1 MSLVS
6 RFSIRHKLMFI
17 ATVTSCA
24 ALLLAMIFCGF
35 YVVQSFKTTMLH
47 NLSVEA
53 KIIGSNSSAALTFTD
68 EPAAGEML
76 ASLSSESHIAAAAIY
91 DNDGKL
97 FAEYVKEGAAA
108 ELIPAHAPTDGA
120 KFNRRWLVLTEP
132 VVLKGQHLGSVY
144 VRSDLGALYQ
154 QLLRY
159 AGIAVAALFSSLIL
173 AGLLSG
179 KLQKLISGPLL
190 TLSWAARR
198 VWLNKNYSIRVE
210 KQSDDEIG
218 SLFDVF
224 NEMLEVIERRDREV
238 NQHRDRLEDEVR
250 LRTKEL
256 SATNANLAMAKE
268 RAEAA
273 NKAKSDFL
281 ANMSHEIRTPM
292 NGIIGMT
299 ELALEGELSTE
310 QSEFLQLVKSSAD
323 SLLVVI
329 NDILDFSKIEAG
341 KIDLDPTPFDVE
353 EELADWIKALAVRA
367 HAKNLEL
374 VYEVDADVPRR
385 IVGDPAR
392 IRQVVVNL
400 VGNAVKFTDAG
411 EVVVRVAVQSMEKQS
426 VCLHFS
432 VQDSGIGIPA
442 DKLSTI
448 FEAFTQ
454 ADSSTTRKYGGTGLG
469 LTISSRLVSMMGG
482 RIWVESELG
491 KGSTFHFTGTF
502 GIVSERLLALPEQT
516 FVPLQNVRVLVVDDN
531 HTNRR
536 ILETMLARRRMKVTA
551 VEGGEA
557 ALVAADAA
565 QREGEP
571 YQLIV
576 VDSQMPE
583 MDGFGLISRLR
594 ATPSGSAAIIMML
607 TSADHSDDAAR
618 CRELQVHR
626 YLIKP
631 VKQSELLDAIARVRG
646 MSSSPTD
653 APIAK
658 REFQKGAHILL
669 VEDNA
674 VNQRVAMLL
683 LERLG
688 HTSVLAENGKQAL
701 ERLAREHFDLVL
713 MDIQMP
719 EMGGFE
725 ATQRIRIMEQGT
737 ARRIP
742 IIAMTAHAMT
752 GDREKALA
760 VGMDD
765 HITKP
770 ADRKQL
776 ARAIERFL
784 GSETGEQ
791 VAAEESSL
799 QLSPACTFDLQGMIR
814 RIGDE
819 EIARSILADFL
830 IEGENMVSELR
841 NTIAANNADQLRLAA
856 HSLKGAA
863 LTIGASQLA
872 DAAFTLETIAKEH
885 ELQKATTAMEA
896 LVARYRELTPLLRES
911 IEYSSPTA
919 G

>member
-17 ATVTSCA
+17 ATLTSCA

-35 YVVQSFKTTMLH
+35 YVVQSFETTMLH

-53 KIIGSNSSAALTFTD
+53 KIIGSNSSAALTFSD

-91 DNDGKL
+91 DSDGKL
-97 FAEYVKEGAAA
+97 FAEYVKDGAAA
-108 ELIPAHAPTDGA
+108 DLIPARAPAEGSRFDR
-120 KFNRRWLVLTEP
+120 KWLVLTEP
-132 VVLKGQHLGSVY
+132 VVLKGQRLGSVY

-159 AGIAVAALFSSLIL
+159 AGIALAALFSSMVL

-179 KLQKLISGPLL
+179 RLQKLISGPLL

-273 NKAKSDFL
+273 SKAKSDFL

-310 QSEFLQLVKSSAD
+310 QREFLQLVKSSAD

-341 KIDLDPTPFDVE
+341 KIELDPTPFDLE
-353 EELADWIKALAVRA
+353 EGLADWIKALAVRA
-367 HAKNLEL
+367 HVKKLEL
-374 VYEVDADVPRR
+374 AYEIDANVPSH
-385 IVGDPAR
+385 IVGDVTR
-392 IRQVVVNL
+392 IRQVIVNL
-400 VGNAVKFTDAG
+400 VGNAVKFTERG
-411 EVVVRVAVQSMEKQS
+411 EIVVRVAAESIDKDFVQ
-426 VCLHFS
+426 LHFS

-442 DKLSTI
+442 EKISTI

-454 ADSSTTRKYGGTGLG
+454 ADNSTTRKFGGTGLG
-469 LTISSRLVSMMGG
+469 LTISARLVNMMGG
-482 RIWVESELG
+482 RIWVESEVD
-491 KGSTFHFTGTF
+491 KGSTFHFTSRF
-502 GIVSERLLALPEQT
+502 GIVDSAAIEAREQMFSALQS
-516 FVPLQNVRVLVVDDN
+516 LRILVVDDN

-536 ILETMLARRRMKVTA
+536 ILEAMLRRRGMEVVS
-551 VEGGEA
+551 VEGAAA
-557 ALVAADAA
+557 ALAAAEQA
-565 QREGEP
+565 QRSGEP

-576 VDSQMPE
+576 VDCQMPE
-583 MDGFGLISRLR
+583 MDGFELISRLR
-594 ATPSGSAAIIMML
+594 ATPSGSAAVIMML
-607 TSADHSDDAAR
+607 TSAEHSEDAAR

-631 VKQSELLDAIARVRG
+631 VKQSELFDAIARVSG
-646 MSSSPTD
+646 A
-653 APIAK
+653 APSLGTPAAAK
-658 REFQKGAHILL
+658 RARQQTAHILV
-669 VEDNA
+669 VEDNP
-674 VNQRVAMLL
+674 VNQRVARLL
-683 LERLG
+683 LERMG
-688 HTSVLAENGKQAL
+688 HSSLLAENGKQAL
-701 ERLAREHFDLVL
+701 EMLGREQFDLVL

-725 ATQRIRIMEQGT
+725 ASQRIRAMEQGT
-737 ARRIP
+737 ARHIP
-742 IIAMTAHAMT
+742 IVAMTAHAMT

-765 HITKP
+765 YVTKP
-770 ADRKQL
+770 VDRRQL
-776 ARAIERFL
+776 ARAIDRFL
-784 GSETGEQ
+784 RPEMGEHET
-791 VAAEESSL
+791 VKKPSLTSS
-799 QLSPACTFDLQGMIR
+799 SASTFDMQGMIQ

-830 IEGENMVSELR
+830 VEGESMIADLR
-841 NTIAANNADQLRLAA
+841 NAIAAGDPDQMRLNA

-863 LTIGASQLA
+863 LTIGASPLA
-872 DAAFTLETIAKEH
+872 DAAFAIETMGNNR
-885 ELQKATTAMEA
+885 ELQSIDAAMQS
-896 LVARYRELTPLLRES
+896 LVARYNELTPVLRKALETC
-911 IEYSSPTA
+911 PA
-919 G
+919 LVQ

>member
-1 MSLVS
+1 MNFVS
-6 RFSIRHKLMFI
+6 RLSIRHKLMFI

-24 ALLLAMIFCGF
+24 ALVLAMIFFGF
-35 YVVQSFKTTMLH
+35 YVVESFKTTMLH

-53 KIIGSNSSAALTFTD
+53 KIIGSNSSAALVFSDDTAAD
-68 EPAAGEML
+68 EIL

-91 DNDGKL
+91 DGEGKL
-97 FAEYVKEGAAA
+97 FAEYARQGIAEDLITARAPSAGAQF
-108 ELIPAHAPTDGA
+108 DG
-120 KFNRRWLVLTEP
+120 RWLSVTEP
-132 VVLKGQHLGSVY
+132 IVLKGQHLGRVY

-154 QLLRY
+154 QLMRY
-159 AGIAVAALFSSLIL
+159 VAIALAALFSSLVL
-173 AGLLSG
+173 AALLSG
-179 KLQKLISGPLL
+179 RLQKLISGPLL

-224 NEMLEVIERRDREV
+224 NEMLEVIERRDCELNQSRE
-238 NQHRDRLEDEVR
+238 RLEDEVKV
-250 LRTKEL
+250 RTQEL
-256 SATNANLAMAKE
+256 SRTNANLGMAKE
-268 RAEAA
+268 RAETAS
-273 NKAKSDFL
+273 KAKSEFL

-299 ELALEGELSTE
+299 ELALEGKLSAE
-310 QSEFLQLVKSSAD
+310 QREFLQLVKSSAD

-341 KIDLDPTPFDVE
+341 KIELDPTPFDLE

-367 HAKNLEL
+367 HAKKLEL
-374 VYEVDADVPRR
+374 AYELDASVPSH
-385 IVGDPAR
+385 IVGDATR

-400 VGNAVKFTDAG
+400 VGNAVKFTQCG
-411 EVVVRVAVQSMEKQS
+411 EVVVRVALESMAKES

-432 VQDSGIGIPA
+432 VQDSGIGIHSE
-442 DKLSTI
+442 KLSTI

-469 LTISSRLVSMMGG
+469 LTISSRLVNMMGG
-482 RIWVESELG
+482 RIWVESEAG
-491 KGSTFHFTGTF
+491 RGSTFHFTGMF
-502 GIVSERLLALPEQT
+502 GIANEAAIAAREHT
-516 FVPLQNVRVLVVDDN
+516 FTSLQNLRVLVVDDN

-536 ILETMLARRRMKVTA
+536 ILETMLVRRAMSVTA
-551 VEGGEA
+551 VERAEA
-557 ALVAADAA
+557 ALIAADRA
-565 QREGEP
+565 QRAGEP

-576 VDSQMPE
+576 VDCQMPE
-583 MDGFGLISRLR
+583 MDGFELISQLR
-594 ATPSGSAAIIMML
+594 ATPSGSAAMIMML
-607 TSADHSDDAAR
+607 TSSEHSDDAAR

-631 VKQSELLDAIARVRG
+631 VKQSELLDAIARVSG
-646 MSSSPTD
+646 MATSAICAPPVKEESSK
-653 APIAK
+653 A
-658 REFQKGAHILL
+658 AHILI

-683 LERLG
+683 LDRMG

-701 ERLAREHFDLVL
+701 ARLAQEHFDLVL

-725 ATQRIRIMEQGT
+725 ATQRIRAMEQGT
-737 ARRIP
+737 VRHIP

-760 VGMDD
+760 MGMDD
-765 HITKP
+765 YVTKP
-770 ADRKQL
+770 VDRKQL
-776 ARAIERFL
+776 ARSIERFL
-784 GSETGEQ
+784 CSETAEP
-791 VAAEESSL
+791 VAAEECQPPSS
-799 QLSPACTFDLQGMIR
+799 SANAFDFQGMIR

-819 EIARSILADFL
+819 EIARSILTDFL
-830 IEGENMVSELR
+830 VEGESMVADLR
-841 NTIAANNADQLRLAA
+841 NAIAAKDPDLIRLTS

-863 LTIGASQLA
+863 LTIGASQVA
-872 DAAFTLETIAKEH
+872 DAAFVIETMAKNGELHNIASALK
-885 ELQKATTAMEA
+885 A
-896 LVARYRELTPLLRES
+896 LVDRYHELTPVLRQNIES
-911 IEYSSPTA
+911 ASA
-919 G
+919 VAR

>member
-91 DNDGKL
+91 DSDGKL
-97 FAEYVKEGAAA
+97 FAEYVKKGAGPD
-108 ELIPAHAPTDGA
+108 LIPAHDPAEGA
-120 KFNRRWLVLTEP
+120 KFDRRWLFLTEP

-159 AGIAVAALFSSLIL
+159 AGIALAALFSSLIL

-250 LRTKEL
+250 VRTKEL

-310 QSEFLQLVKSSAD
+310 QREFLQLVKSSAD

-341 KIDLDPTPFDVE
+341 KIDLDPTPFDLE

-367 HAKNLEL
+367 HGKSLEL
-374 VYEVDADVPRR
+374 AYEIGPDLPPR
-385 IVGDPAR
+385 IVGDAAR
-392 IRQVVVNL
+392 IRQVIVNL
-400 VGNAVKFTDAG
+400 VSNAVKFTHAG
-411 EVVVRVAVQSMEKQS
+411 EVVVRVAVQSIEKQS

-469 LTISSRLVSMMGG
+469 LTISSRLVNMMGG

-502 GIVSERLLALPEQT
+502 GIGNAVASVLPEQT
-516 FVPLQNVRVLVVDDN
+516 FVALQNLRVLVVDDN

-536 ILETMLARRRMKVTA
+536 ILETMLVRRGMRVTA
-551 VEGGEA
+551 VERAEA
-557 ALVAADAA
+557 ALVAADAG
-565 QREGEP
+565 QRAGEP

-576 VDSQMPE
+576 VDCQMPE
-583 MDGFGLISRLR
+583 VDGFELISRLR

-607 TSADHSDDAAR
+607 TSSEHSDDAAR

-631 VKQSELLDAIARVRG
+631 VKQSELLDAIARVSG
-646 MSSSPTD
+646 TATSVACTPVQKQ
-653 APIAK
+653 AL
-658 REFQKGAHILL
+658 KGAHILL
-669 VEDNA
+669 VEDNV

-683 LERLG
+683 LRRMG
-688 HTSVLAENGKQAL
+688 YTCVLAENGKQAL
-701 ERLAREHFDLVL
+701 ERLARENFDLVL

-725 ATQRIRIMEQGT
+725 ATQRIRAMEEGT

-760 VGMDD
+760 SGMDD
-765 HITKP
+765 YVTKP
-770 ADRKQL
+770 VDRKQL
-776 ARAIERFL
+776 ARSIERFFR
-784 GSETGEQ
+784 SETEKQ
-791 VAAEESSL
+791 AAAEADPLPVSS
-799 QLSPACTFDLQGMIR
+799 ATTFDLQGMIR

-819 EIARSILADFL
+819 EIARTILVDFL
-830 IEGENMVSELR
+830 IEGESMIDDLR
-841 NTIAANNADQLRLAA
+841 NAIAANNPDQIRLTS

-872 DAAFTLETIAKEH
+872 DAAFAIETLAKDRELDRIAP
-885 ELQKATTAMEA
+885 AMETLIA
-896 LVARYRELTPLLRES
+896 GYQKLTPLLRDS
-911 IEYSSPTA
+911 IECPSPTA